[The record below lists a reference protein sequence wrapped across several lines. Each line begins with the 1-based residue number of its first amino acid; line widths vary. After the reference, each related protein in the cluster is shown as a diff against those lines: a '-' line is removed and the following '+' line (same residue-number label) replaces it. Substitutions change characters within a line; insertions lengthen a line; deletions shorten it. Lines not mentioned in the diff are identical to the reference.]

1 MKTFQIKLAEKK
13 TKPPVWK
20 RCIVPGGITF
30 SQLAVILE
38 AIAET
43 EVSEQYEFEF
53 YQAGIQLREWREGE
67 QAVRRYNFDYWCSSD
82 TYIDDLMGREPWFTF
97 RTGKEKE
104 YRVTI
109 EKCVTDEEPYPRI
122 LKQKESPD
130 SGSWMDVE
138 KANQELRGQFQV
150 TYGDPDYRTF
160 GELKQEMKTGSFG
173 LRGAEKP
180 VSRAE
185 RNEKSTETKL
195 REFADLLQKELA
207 DKATKQIID
216 SMYDPDTGTLA
227 EQEKVKEVAVEA
239 ALEMQDEIQEKFR
252 QHLAEN
258 RNTLDRYARNPEMT
272 AILSSW
278 TKEELKN
285 LAEDLELK
293 GYHSLKKDILVGKI
307 KEELLKPSV
316 MERQMMMFSDEEI
329 AAFESVLKTT
339 GYYPVRKDLELL
351 EGFYNLA
358 YVGIYN
364 DNFAAVPD
372 EVKKVYKKVN
382 TPKFRK
388 KRKRAFWMI
397 RCLTMVIF
405 LYVLA
410 PISVIKEMLVKCLGE
425 DISEEEFR
433 EIFAWIP
440 DYQNPCVIRGEW
452 VIYKEVLPQGL
463 YNKIKESQ
471 GDLEYYIPEQEEI
484 LDYTGHGYPSRDTC
498 CRKVKEF
505 LIKRM
510 KIEEE
515 QTENLMQG
523 IYSRIS
529 LGGGPSDVTEIFEEE
544 GIIFPNETTV
554 RDFIALLI
562 ELNNSTRMIQNRGWT
577 PSEMTKK
584 RPVLP
589 EGQKPTIVPMS
600 SLAAEQLKQASNELQ
615 QMGFT
620 VDLDSGADEV
630 ETVFMPDGIAGHT
643 VKGTK
648 KIYPNDQCP
657 CGSGKK
663 YKKCCGKS
671 KKG

>member
-109 EKCVTDEEPYPRI
+109 EKCVTDEKPYPYI

-130 SGSWMDVE
+130 SRTWMDVE

-160 GELKQEMKTGSFG
+160 DELKQEMKTGSFG

-185 RNEKSTETKL
+185 RNEKSSETKL
-195 REFADLLQKELA
+195 REFADLLQK
-207 DKATKQIID
+207 
-216 SMYDPDTGTLA
+216 
-227 EQEKVKEVAVEA
+227 
-239 ALEMQDEIQEKFR
+239 
-252 QHLAEN
+252 HLAEN
-258 RNTLDRYARNPEMT
+258 RNAQERYTRNPEM
-272 AILSSW
+272 AEIMSSW
-278 TKEELKN
+278 TKEELKS

-307 KEELLKPSV
+307 KEELSKPSV
-316 MERQMMMFSDEEI
+316 MERQMLMFSDEEI

-388 KRKRAFWMI
+388 KRKTAFWMI

-425 DISEEEFR
+425 CIGEEEFR
-433 EIFAWIP
+433 EIFTLIP
-440 DYQNPCVIRGEW
+440 DYLNPCVIRGEW

-471 GDLEYYIPEQEEI
+471 EDLEYYIPEQEEI
-484 LDYTGHGYPSRDTC
+484 LDYTEHGYPSRDAC

-505 LIKRM
+505 LGKRM
-510 KIEEE
+510 KIENEFVEE
-515 QTENLMQG
+515 LMCEL
-523 IYSRIS
+523 YSRLS
-529 LGGGPSDVTEIFEEE
+529 LGKMPSDVVEIFEEE
-544 GIIFPNETTV
+544 GIIFPDETTV
-554 RDFIALLI
+554 RDFIILLMD
-562 ELNNSTRMIQNRGWT
+562 LNNNTRMIQNRGWT
-577 PSEMTKK
+577 PNEMIKK
-584 RPVLP
+584 MPVLP
-589 EGQKPTIVPMS
+589 EGKKPTLVPMS
-600 SLAAEQLKQASNELQ
+600 SLAAEQLKHASDELQ
-615 QMGFT
+615 KMGFT

-630 ETVFMPDGIAGHT
+630 KTVFMPDGIEGQV
-643 VKGTK
+643 VKGMK
-648 KIYPNDQCP
+648 KIYPNDPCP

-663 YKKCCGKS
+663 YKKCCGKN

>member
-82 TYIDDLMGREPWFTF
+82 TYVDDLMGQEAWFTF

-195 REFADLLQKELA
+195 REFADLLQK
-207 DKATKQIID
+207 
-216 SMYDPDTGTLA
+216 
-227 EQEKVKEVAVEA
+227 
-239 ALEMQDEIQEKFR
+239 
-252 QHLAEN
+252 HLAEN

-307 KEELLKPSV
+307 KEELSKPSV
-316 MERQMMMFSDEEI
+316 MERQMLMFSDEEI

-388 KRKRAFWMI
+388 KRKTAFWMI

-425 DISEEEFR
+425 CIGEEEFR
-433 EIFAWIP
+433 EIFTLIP
-440 DYQNPCVIRGEW
+440 DYLNPCVIRGEW

-471 GDLEYYIPEQEEI
+471 EDLEYYIPEQEEI
-484 LDYTGHGYPSRDTC
+484 LDYTEHGYPSRDAC

-505 LIKRM
+505 LGKRM

-515 QTENLMQG
+515 QAENLMQG

-529 LGGGPSDVTEIFEEE
+529 LGGGPSDVNEIFEEQ
-544 GIIFPNETTV
+544 GIIFSDETTV

-589 EGQKPTIVPMS
+589 EGKKPTIVPMS

-630 ETVFMPDGIAGHT
+630 ETVFMPDGIEGQV
-643 VKGTK
+643 VKGMK
-648 KIYPNDQCP
+648 KIYPNDPCP

-663 YKKCCGKS
+663 YKKCCGKN

>member
-1 MKTFQIKLAEKK
+1 MKMFQIKVVEKK

-20 RCIVPGGITF
+20 RCFVPAGITF

-82 TYIDDLMGREPWFTF
+82 TYIDDLMEREPWFTF

-195 REFADLLQKELA
+195 REFADLLQKN
-207 DKATKQIID
+207 
-216 SMYDPDTGTLA
+216 
-227 EQEKVKEVAVEA
+227 
-239 ALEMQDEIQEKFR
+239 
-252 QHLAEN
+252 LAEN

-307 KEELLKPSV
+307 KEELSKPSV
-316 MERQMMMFSDEEI
+316 MERQMLMFSDEEI

-388 KRKRAFWMI
+388 KRKTAFWMI

-425 DISEEEFR
+425 CIGEEEFR
-433 EIFAWIP
+433 EIFTLIP
-440 DYQNPCVIRGEW
+440 DYLNPCVIRGEW

-471 GDLEYYIPEQEEI
+471 EDLEYYIPEQEEI
-484 LDYTGHGYPSRDTC
+484 LDYTEHGYPSRDAC

-505 LIKRM
+505 LGKRM
-510 KIEEE
+510 KIENEFVEE
-515 QTENLMQG
+515 LMCEL
-523 IYSRIS
+523 YSRLS
-529 LGGGPSDVTEIFEEE
+529 LGKMPSDVVEIFEEE
-544 GIIFPNETTV
+544 GIIFPDETTV
-554 RDFIALLI
+554 RDFIILLMD
-562 ELNNSTRMIQNRGWT
+562 LNNNTRMIQNRGWT
-577 PSEMTKK
+577 PNEMIKK
-584 RPVLP
+584 MPVLP
-589 EGQKPTIVPMS
+589 EGKKPTIVPMS
-600 SLAAEQLKQASNELQ
+600 SLAAEQLKHASDELQ
-615 QMGFT
+615 KMGFT

-630 ETVFMPDGIAGHT
+630 ETVFMPDGIEGQV
-643 VKGTK
+643 VKGMK
-648 KIYPNDQCP
+648 KIYPNDPCP

-663 YKKCCGKS
+663 YKKCCGKN

>member
-1 MKTFQIKLAEKK
+1 M
-13 TKPPVWK
+13 
-20 RCIVPGGITF
+20 
-30 SQLAVILE
+30 
-38 AIAET
+38 
-43 EVSEQYEFEF
+43 
-53 YQAGIQLREWREGE
+53 
-67 QAVRRYNFDYWCSSD
+67 
-82 TYIDDLMGREPWFTF
+82 
-97 RTGKEKE
+97 
-104 YRVTI
+104 
-109 EKCVTDEEPYPRI
+109 
-122 LKQKESPD
+122 
-130 SGSWMDVE
+130 
-138 KANQELRGQFQV
+138 
-150 TYGDPDYRTF
+150 
-160 GELKQEMKTGSFG
+160 
-173 LRGAEKP
+173 
-180 VSRAE
+180 
-185 RNEKSTETKL
+185 
-195 REFADLLQKELA
+195 
-207 DKATKQIID
+207 
-216 SMYDPDTGTLA
+216 
-227 EQEKVKEVAVEA
+227 
-239 ALEMQDEIQEKFR
+239 
-252 QHLAEN
+252 
-258 RNTLDRYARNPEMT
+258 
-272 AILSSW
+272 SSW
-278 TKEELKN
+278 TKEELKS

-358 YVGIYN
+358 YAGIYN

-372 EVKKVYKKVN
+372 EVKKIYKKVN

-544 GIIFPNETTV
+544 GIIFPDETTV

-577 PSEMTKK
+577 PNEMIKK
-584 RPVLP
+584 MPVLP
-589 EGQKPTIVPMS
+589 EGKKPTLVPMS

-648 KIYPNDQCP
+648 KIYPNDPCP

>member
-1 MKTFQIKLAEKK
+1 MKKYQIKVVEKN
-13 TKPPVWK
+13 TKPPVWR
-20 RCIVPGGITF
+20 RCLVPSGITF

-38 AIAET
+38 IIAET
-43 EVSEQYEFEF
+43 KVSEQYEFEF

-67 QAVRRYNFDYWCSSD
+67 NAVRRYNFDYWCSSD
-82 TYIDDLMGREPWFTF
+82 TYVDDLMGQEAWFTF

-195 REFADLLQKELA
+195 REFADLLQK
-207 DKATKQIID
+207 
-216 SMYDPDTGTLA
+216 
-227 EQEKVKEVAVEA
+227 
-239 ALEMQDEIQEKFR
+239 
-252 QHLAEN
+252 HLAEN

-307 KEELLKPSV
+307 KEELSKPSV
-316 MERQMMMFSDEEI
+316 MERQMLMFSDEEI

-388 KRKRAFWMI
+388 KRKTAFWMI

-425 DISEEEFR
+425 CIGEEEFR
-433 EIFAWIP
+433 EIFTLIP
-440 DYQNPCVIRGEW
+440 DYLNPCVIRGEW

-471 GDLEYYIPEQEEI
+471 EDLEYYIPEQEEI
-484 LDYTGHGYPSRDTC
+484 LDYTEHGYPSRDAC

-505 LIKRM
+505 LGKRM
-510 KIEEE
+510 KIENEFVEE
-515 QTENLMQG
+515 LMCEL
-523 IYSRIS
+523 YSRLS
-529 LGGGPSDVTEIFEEE
+529 LGKMPSDVVEIFEEE
-544 GIIFPNETTV
+544 GIIFPDETTV
-554 RDFIALLI
+554 RDFIILLMD
-562 ELNNSTRMIQNRGWT
+562 LNNNTRMIQNRGWT
-577 PSEMTKK
+577 PNEMIKK
-584 RPVLP
+584 MPVLP
-589 EGQKPTIVPMS
+589 EGKKPTIVPMS
-600 SLAAEQLKQASNELQ
+600 SLAAEQLKHASDELQ
-615 QMGFT
+615 KMGFT

-630 ETVFMPDGIAGHT
+630 ETVFMPDGIEGQV
-643 VKGTK
+643 VKGMK
-648 KIYPNDQCP
+648 KIYPNDPCP

-663 YKKCCGKS
+663 YKKCCGKN

>member
-109 EKCVTDEEPYPRI
+109 EKCVTDEKPYPYI

-130 SGSWMDVE
+130 SRTWMDVE

-160 GELKQEMKTGSFG
+160 DELKQEMKTGSFG

-185 RNEKSTETKL
+185 RNEKSSETKL
-195 REFADLLQKELA
+195 REFADLLQK
-207 DKATKQIID
+207 
-216 SMYDPDTGTLA
+216 
-227 EQEKVKEVAVEA
+227 
-239 ALEMQDEIQEKFR
+239 
-252 QHLAEN
+252 HLAEN
-258 RNTLDRYARNPEMT
+258 RNAQERYTRNPEM
-272 AILSSW
+272 AEIMSSW
-278 TKEELKN
+278 TKEELKS

-293 GYHSLKKDILVGKI
+293 GYHSLKKDILAGKI

-515 QTENLMQG
+515 QTENLMQV

-648 KIYPNDQCP
+648 KIYPNDPCP

>member
-109 EKCVTDEEPYPRI
+109 EKCVTDEKPYPYI

-130 SGSWMDVE
+130 SRTWMDVE

-160 GELKQEMKTGSFG
+160 DELKQEMKTGSFG

-185 RNEKSTETKL
+185 RNEKSSETKL
-195 REFADLLQKELA
+195 REFADLLQK
-207 DKATKQIID
+207 
-216 SMYDPDTGTLA
+216 
-227 EQEKVKEVAVEA
+227 
-239 ALEMQDEIQEKFR
+239 
-252 QHLAEN
+252 HLAEN
-258 RNTLDRYARNPEMT
+258 RNAQERYTRNPEM
-272 AILSSW
+272 AEIMSSW
-278 TKEELKN
+278 TKEELKS

-452 VIYKEVLPQGL
+452 IIYKEVLPQGF

-648 KIYPNDQCP
+648 KIYPNDPCP

>member
-109 EKCVTDEEPYPRI
+109 EKCVTDEKPYPYI

-130 SGSWMDVE
+130 SRTWMDVE

-160 GELKQEMKTGSFG
+160 DELKQEMKTGSFG

-185 RNEKSTETKL
+185 RNEKSSETKL
-195 REFADLLQKELA
+195 REFADLLQK
-207 DKATKQIID
+207 
-216 SMYDPDTGTLA
+216 
-227 EQEKVKEVAVEA
+227 
-239 ALEMQDEIQEKFR
+239 
-252 QHLAEN
+252 HLAEN
-258 RNTLDRYARNPEMT
+258 RNAQERYTRNPEM
-272 AILSSW
+272 AEIMSSW
-278 TKEELKN
+278 TKEELKS

-523 IYSRIS
+523 IYSKIS

-544 GIIFPNETTV
+544 GIIFPDETTV

-648 KIYPNDQCP
+648 KIYPNDPCP

>member
-109 EKCVTDEEPYPRI
+109 EKCVTDEKPYPYI

-130 SGSWMDVE
+130 SRTWMDVE

-160 GELKQEMKTGSFG
+160 DELKQEMKTGSFG

-180 VSRAE
+180 VSRTE
-185 RNEKSTETKL
+185 RNEKSSETKL
-195 REFADLLQKELA
+195 REFADLLQK
-207 DKATKQIID
+207 
-216 SMYDPDTGTLA
+216 
-227 EQEKVKEVAVEA
+227 
-239 ALEMQDEIQEKFR
+239 
-252 QHLAEN
+252 HLAEN
-258 RNTLDRYARNPEMT
+258 RNAQERYTRNPEM
-272 AILSSW
+272 AEIMSSW
-278 TKEELKN
+278 TKAELKN

-648 KIYPNDQCP
+648 KIYPNDPCP

>member
-109 EKCVTDEEPYPRI
+109 EKCVTDEKPYPYI

-130 SGSWMDVE
+130 SRTWMDVE

-160 GELKQEMKTGSFG
+160 DELKQEMKTGSFG

-180 VSRAE
+180 VSRTE
-185 RNEKSTETKL
+185 RNEKSSETKL
-195 REFADLLQKELA
+195 REFADLLQK
-207 DKATKQIID
+207 
-216 SMYDPDTGTLA
+216 
-227 EQEKVKEVAVEA
+227 
-239 ALEMQDEIQEKFR
+239 
-252 QHLAEN
+252 HLAEN
-258 RNTLDRYARNPEMT
+258 RNAQERYTRNPEM
-272 AILSSW
+272 AEIMSSW
-278 TKEELKN
+278 TKEELKS

-648 KIYPNDQCP
+648 KIYPNDPCP

>member
-67 QAVRRYNFDYWCSSD
+67 NAVRRYNFDYWCSSD
-82 TYIDDLMGREPWFTF
+82 TYVDDLMGQEAWFTF

-195 REFADLLQKELA
+195 REFADLLQK
-207 DKATKQIID
+207 
-216 SMYDPDTGTLA
+216 
-227 EQEKVKEVAVEA
+227 
-239 ALEMQDEIQEKFR
+239 
-252 QHLAEN
+252 HLAEN
-258 RNTLDRYARNPEMT
+258 RNAQERYTRNPEM
-272 AILSSW
+272 AEIMSSW
-278 TKEELKN
+278 TKEELKS

-388 KRKRAFWMI
+388 KRKTAFWMI

-425 DISEEEFR
+425 CIGEEEFR
-433 EIFAWIP
+433 EIFTLIP
-440 DYQNPCVIRGEW
+440 DYLNPCVIRGEW

-471 GDLEYYIPEQEEI
+471 EDLEYYIPEQEEI
-484 LDYTGHGYPSRDTC
+484 LDYTEHGYPSRDAC

-505 LIKRM
+505 LGKRM
-510 KIEEE
+510 KIENEFVEE
-515 QTENLMQG
+515 LMCEL
-523 IYSRIS
+523 YSRLS
-529 LGGGPSDVTEIFEEE
+529 LGKMPSDVVEIFEEE
-544 GIIFPNETTV
+544 GIIFPDETTV
-554 RDFIALLI
+554 RDFIILLMD
-562 ELNNSTRMIQNRGWT
+562 LNNNTRMIQNRGWT
-577 PSEMTKK
+577 PNEMIKK
-584 RPVLP
+584 MPVLP
-589 EGQKPTIVPMS
+589 EGKKPTLVPMS
-600 SLAAEQLKQASNELQ
+600 SLAAEQLKHASDELQ
-615 QMGFT
+615 KMGFT

-630 ETVFMPDGIAGHT
+630 KTVFMPDGIEGQV
-643 VKGTK
+643 VKGMK
-648 KIYPNDQCP
+648 KIYPNDPCP

-663 YKKCCGKS
+663 YKKCCGKN

>member
-109 EKCVTDEEPYPRI
+109 EKCLTDEKPYPYI

-130 SGSWMDVE
+130 SRTWMDVE

-160 GELKQEMKTGSFG
+160 DELKQEMKTGSFG

-185 RNEKSTETKL
+185 RNEKSSETKL
-195 REFADLLQKELA
+195 REFADLLQK
-207 DKATKQIID
+207 
-216 SMYDPDTGTLA
+216 
-227 EQEKVKEVAVEA
+227 
-239 ALEMQDEIQEKFR
+239 
-252 QHLAEN
+252 HLAEN
-258 RNTLDRYARNPEMT
+258 RNAQERYTRNPEM
-272 AILSSW
+272 AEIMSSW
-278 TKEELKN
+278 TKEELKS

-648 KIYPNDQCP
+648 KIYPNDPCP

>member
-109 EKCVTDEEPYPRI
+109 EKCVTDEKPYPYI

-130 SGSWMDVE
+130 SRTWMDVE

-160 GELKQEMKTGSFG
+160 DELKQEMKTGSFG

-185 RNEKSTETKL
+185 RNEKSSETKL
-195 REFADLLQKELA
+195 REFADLLQK
-207 DKATKQIID
+207 
-216 SMYDPDTGTLA
+216 
-227 EQEKVKEVAVEA
+227 
-239 ALEMQDEIQEKFR
+239 
-252 QHLAEN
+252 HLAEN
-258 RNTLDRYARNPEMT
+258 RNAQERYTRNPEM
-272 AILSSW
+272 AEIMSSW
-278 TKEELKN
+278 TKEELKS

-372 EVKKVYKKVN
+372 EVKKIYKKVN

-484 LDYTGHGYPSRDTC
+484 LDYTGHGYPSRDIC

-620 VDLDSGADEV
+620 VDLDSRADEV

-648 KIYPNDQCP
+648 KIYPNDPCP

>member
-195 REFADLLQKELA
+195 REFADLLQK
-207 DKATKQIID
+207 
-216 SMYDPDTGTLA
+216 
-227 EQEKVKEVAVEA
+227 
-239 ALEMQDEIQEKFR
+239 
-252 QHLAEN
+252 HLAEN

>member
-1 MKTFQIKLAEKK
+1 
-13 TKPPVWK
+13 
-20 RCIVPGGITF
+20 
-30 SQLAVILE
+30 
-38 AIAET
+38 
-43 EVSEQYEFEF
+43 
-53 YQAGIQLREWREGE
+53 
-67 QAVRRYNFDYWCSSD
+67 
-82 TYIDDLMGREPWFTF
+82 
-97 RTGKEKE
+97 
-104 YRVTI
+104 
-109 EKCVTDEEPYPRI
+109 
-122 LKQKESPD
+122 
-130 SGSWMDVE
+130 MDVE

-195 REFADLLQKELA
+195 REFADLLQK
-207 DKATKQIID
+207 
-216 SMYDPDTGTLA
+216 
-227 EQEKVKEVAVEA
+227 
-239 ALEMQDEIQEKFR
+239 
-252 QHLAEN
+252 HLAEN

-307 KEELLKPSV
+307 KEELSKPSV
-316 MERQMMMFSDEEI
+316 MERQMLMFSDEEI

-388 KRKRAFWMI
+388 KRKTAFWMI

-425 DISEEEFR
+425 CIGEEEFR
-433 EIFAWIP
+433 EIFTLIP
-440 DYQNPCVIRGEW
+440 DYLNPCVIRGEW

-471 GDLEYYIPEQEEI
+471 EDLEYYIPEQEEI
-484 LDYTGHGYPSRDTC
+484 LDYTEHGYPSRDAC

-505 LIKRM
+505 LGKRM
-510 KIEEE
+510 KIENEFVEE
-515 QTENLMQG
+515 LMCEL
-523 IYSRIS
+523 YSRLS
-529 LGGGPSDVTEIFEEE
+529 LGKMPSDVVEIFEEE
-544 GIIFPNETTV
+544 GIIFPDETTV
-554 RDFIALLI
+554 RDFIILLMD
-562 ELNNSTRMIQNRGWT
+562 LNNNTRMIQNRGWT
-577 PSEMTKK
+577 PNEMIKK
-584 RPVLP
+584 MPVLP
-589 EGQKPTIVPMS
+589 EGKKPTLVPMS
-600 SLAAEQLKQASNELQ
+600 SLAAEQLKHASDELQ
-615 QMGFT
+615 KMGFT

-630 ETVFMPDGIAGHT
+630 KTVFMPDGIEGQV
-643 VKGTK
+643 VKGMK
-648 KIYPNDQCP
+648 KIYPNDPCP

-663 YKKCCGKS
+663 YKKCCGKN

>member
-1 MKTFQIKLAEKK
+1 MKKYQIKVVEKN
-13 TKPPVWK
+13 TKPPVWR
-20 RCIVPGGITF
+20 RCLVPSGITF

-38 AIAET
+38 IIAET
-43 EVSEQYEFEF
+43 KVSEQYEFEF

-67 QAVRRYNFDYWCSSD
+67 NAVRRYNFDYWCSSD
-82 TYIDDLMGREPWFTF
+82 TYVDDLMGQEAWFTF

-160 GELKQEMKTGSFG
+160 DELKQEMKTGSFG

-180 VSRAE
+180 VSRTE
-185 RNEKSTETKL
+185 RNEKSSETKL
-195 REFADLLQKELA
+195 REFADLLQK
-207 DKATKQIID
+207 
-216 SMYDPDTGTLA
+216 
-227 EQEKVKEVAVEA
+227 
-239 ALEMQDEIQEKFR
+239 
-252 QHLAEN
+252 HLAEN
-258 RNTLDRYARNPEMT
+258 RNAQERYTRNPEM
-272 AILSSW
+272 AEIMSSW
-278 TKEELKN
+278 TKAELKN

-293 GYHSLKKDILVGKI
+293 GYHSLKKDILVCKI

-316 MERQMMMFSDEEI
+316 MERQMLMFSDEEI

-372 EVKKVYKKVN
+372 EVKKIYKKVN

-388 KRKRAFWMI
+388 KRKTAFWMI

-425 DISEEEFR
+425 CIGEEEFR
-433 EIFAWIP
+433 EIFTLIP
-440 DYQNPCVIRGEW
+440 DYLNPCVIRGEW

-544 GIIFPNETTV
+544 GIIFPDETTV

-643 VKGTK
+643 VKGIK
-648 KIYPNDQCP
+648 KIYPNDPCP

-663 YKKCCGKS
+663 YKKCCGKN

>member
-82 TYIDDLMGREPWFTF
+82 TYVDDLMGQEAWFTF

-195 REFADLLQKELA
+195 REFADLLQK
-207 DKATKQIID
+207 
-216 SMYDPDTGTLA
+216 
-227 EQEKVKEVAVEA
+227 
-239 ALEMQDEIQEKFR
+239 
-252 QHLAEN
+252 HLAEN

-293 GYHSLKKDILVGKI
+293 GYHSLKKDILVCKI

-316 MERQMMMFSDEEI
+316 MERQMLMFSDEEI

-388 KRKRAFWMI
+388 KRKTAFWMI

-425 DISEEEFR
+425 CIGEEEFR
-433 EIFAWIP
+433 EIFTLIP
-440 DYQNPCVIRGEW
+440 DYLNPCVIRGEW

-471 GDLEYYIPEQEEI
+471 EDLEYYIPEQEEI
-484 LDYTGHGYPSRDTC
+484 LDYTEHGYPSRDAC

-505 LIKRM
+505 LGKRM
-510 KIEEE
+510 KIENEFVEE
-515 QTENLMQG
+515 LMCEL
-523 IYSRIS
+523 YSRLS
-529 LGGGPSDVTEIFEEE
+529 LGKMPSDVVEIFEEE
-544 GIIFPNETTV
+544 GIIFPDETTV
-554 RDFIALLI
+554 RDFIILLMD
-562 ELNNSTRMIQNRGWT
+562 LNNNTRMIQNRGWT
-577 PSEMTKK
+577 PNEMIKK
-584 RPVLP
+584 MPVLP
-589 EGQKPTIVPMS
+589 EEKKPTLVPMS
-600 SLAAEQLKQASNELQ
+600 SLAAEQLKHASDELQ
-615 QMGFT
+615 KMGFT

-630 ETVFMPDGIAGHT
+630 ETVFMPDGIEGQV
-643 VKGTK
+643 VKGMK
-648 KIYPNDQCP
+648 KIYPNDPCP

-663 YKKCCGKS
+663 YKKCCGKN

>member
-109 EKCVTDEEPYPRI
+109 EKCVTDEKPYPYI

-130 SGSWMDVE
+130 SRTWMDVE

-160 GELKQEMKTGSFG
+160 DELKQEMKTGSFG

-185 RNEKSTETKL
+185 RNEKSSETKL
-195 REFADLLQKELA
+195 REFADLLQK
-207 DKATKQIID
+207 
-216 SMYDPDTGTLA
+216 
-227 EQEKVKEVAVEA
+227 
-239 ALEMQDEIQEKFR
+239 
-252 QHLAEN
+252 HLAEN
-258 RNTLDRYARNPEMT
+258 RNAQERYTRNPEM
-272 AILSSW
+272 AEIMSSW
-278 TKEELKN
+278 TKEELKS

-544 GIIFPNETTV
+544 GIIFPDETTV

-648 KIYPNDQCP
+648 KIYPNDPCP

>member
-13 TKPPVWK
+13 TKPPVLK

-82 TYIDDLMGREPWFTF
+82 TYVDDLMGQEAWFTF

-195 REFADLLQKELA
+195 REFADLLQK
-207 DKATKQIID
+207 
-216 SMYDPDTGTLA
+216 
-227 EQEKVKEVAVEA
+227 
-239 ALEMQDEIQEKFR
+239 
-252 QHLAEN
+252 HLAEN

-293 GYHSLKKDILVGKI
+293 GYHSLKKDILVCKI

-316 MERQMMMFSDEEI
+316 MERQMLMFSDEEI

-372 EVKKVYKKVN
+372 EVKKIYKKVN

-388 KRKRAFWMI
+388 KRKTAFWMI

-425 DISEEEFR
+425 CIGEEEFR
-433 EIFAWIP
+433 EIFTLIP
-440 DYQNPCVIRGEW
+440 DYLNPCVIRGEW

-523 IYSRIS
+523 IYSKIS

-544 GIIFPNETTV
+544 GIIFPDETTV

-648 KIYPNDQCP
+648 KIYPNDPCP

>member
-109 EKCVTDEEPYPRI
+109 EKCVTDEKPYPYI

-130 SGSWMDVE
+130 SRTWMDVE

-160 GELKQEMKTGSFG
+160 DELKQEMKTGSFG

-185 RNEKSTETKL
+185 RNEKSSETKL
-195 REFADLLQKELA
+195 REFADLLQK
-207 DKATKQIID
+207 
-216 SMYDPDTGTLA
+216 
-227 EQEKVKEVAVEA
+227 
-239 ALEMQDEIQEKFR
+239 
-252 QHLAEN
+252 HLAEN
-258 RNTLDRYARNPEMT
+258 RNAQERYTRNPEM
-272 AILSSW
+272 AEIMSSW
-278 TKEELKN
+278 TKEELKS

-372 EVKKVYKKVN
+372 EVKKIYKKVN

-452 VIYKEVLPQGL
+452 IIYKEVLPQGF

-648 KIYPNDQCP
+648 KIYPNDPCP

>member
-109 EKCVTDEEPYPRI
+109 EKCVTDEKPYPYI

-130 SGSWMDVE
+130 SRTWMDVE

-160 GELKQEMKTGSFG
+160 DELKQEMKTGSFG

-180 VSRAE
+180 VSRTE
-185 RNEKSTETKL
+185 RNEKSSETKL
-195 REFADLLQKELA
+195 REFADLLQK
-207 DKATKQIID
+207 
-216 SMYDPDTGTLA
+216 
-227 EQEKVKEVAVEA
+227 
-239 ALEMQDEIQEKFR
+239 
-252 QHLAEN
+252 HLAEN
-258 RNTLDRYARNPEMT
+258 RNAQERYTRNPEM
-272 AILSSW
+272 AEIMSSW
-278 TKEELKN
+278 TKEELKS

-372 EVKKVYKKVN
+372 EVKKIYKKVN

-523 IYSRIS
+523 IYSKIS

-544 GIIFPNETTV
+544 GIIFPDETTV

-648 KIYPNDQCP
+648 KIYPNDPCP

>member
-109 EKCVTDEEPYPRI
+109 EKCVTDEKPYPYI

-130 SGSWMDVE
+130 SRTWMDVE

-160 GELKQEMKTGSFG
+160 DELKQEMKTGSFG

-185 RNEKSTETKL
+185 RNEKSSETKL
-195 REFADLLQKELA
+195 REFADLLQK
-207 DKATKQIID
+207 
-216 SMYDPDTGTLA
+216 
-227 EQEKVKEVAVEA
+227 
-239 ALEMQDEIQEKFR
+239 
-252 QHLAEN
+252 HLAEN
-258 RNTLDRYARNPEMT
+258 RNAQERYTRNPEM
-272 AILSSW
+272 AEIMSSW
-278 TKEELKN
+278 TKEELKS

-452 VIYKEVLPQGL
+452 IIYKDVLPQGF

-648 KIYPNDQCP
+648 KIYPNDPCP

>member
-1 MKTFQIKLAEKK
+1 MKKYQIKVVEKN
-13 TKPPVWK
+13 TKPPVWR
-20 RCIVPGGITF
+20 RCLVPSGITF

-38 AIAET
+38 IIAET
-43 EVSEQYEFEF
+43 KVSEQYEFEF

-67 QAVRRYNFDYWCSSD
+67 NAVRRYNFDYWCSSD
-82 TYIDDLMGREPWFTF
+82 TYVDDLMGQEAWFTF

-195 REFADLLQKELA
+195 REFADLLQK
-207 DKATKQIID
+207 
-216 SMYDPDTGTLA
+216 
-227 EQEKVKEVAVEA
+227 
-239 ALEMQDEIQEKFR
+239 
-252 QHLAEN
+252 HLAEN
-258 RNTLDRYARNPEMT
+258 RNAQERYTRNPEM
-272 AILSSW
+272 AEIMSSW
-278 TKEELKN
+278 TKEELKS

-388 KRKRAFWMI
+388 KRKTAFWMI

-425 DISEEEFR
+425 CIGEEEFR
-433 EIFAWIP
+433 EIFTLIP
-440 DYQNPCVIRGEW
+440 DYLNPCVIRGEW

-471 GDLEYYIPEQEEI
+471 EDLEYYIPEQEEI
-484 LDYTGHGYPSRDTC
+484 LDYTEHGYPSRDAC

-505 LIKRM
+505 LGKRM
-510 KIEEE
+510 KIENEFVEE
-515 QTENLMQG
+515 LMCEL
-523 IYSRIS
+523 YSRLS
-529 LGGGPSDVTEIFEEE
+529 LGKMPSDVVEIFEEE
-544 GIIFPNETTV
+544 GIIFPDETTV
-554 RDFIALLI
+554 RDFIILLMD
-562 ELNNSTRMIQNRGWT
+562 LNNNTRMIQNRGWT
-577 PSEMTKK
+577 PNEMIKK
-584 RPVLP
+584 MPVLP
-589 EGQKPTIVPMS
+589 EGKKPTLVPMS
-600 SLAAEQLKQASNELQ
+600 SLAAEQLKHASDELQ
-615 QMGFT
+615 KMGFT

-630 ETVFMPDGIAGHT
+630 KTVFMPDGIEGQV
-643 VKGTK
+643 VKGMK
-648 KIYPNDQCP
+648 KIYPNDPCP

-663 YKKCCGKS
+663 YKKCCGKN

>member
-67 QAVRRYNFDYWCSSD
+67 QAVRRYNFDYWCSPD

-109 EKCVTDEEPYPRI
+109 EKCVTDEKPYPYI

-130 SGSWMDVE
+130 SRTWMDVE

-160 GELKQEMKTGSFG
+160 DELKQEMKTGSFG

-180 VSRAE
+180 VSRTE
-185 RNEKSTETKL
+185 RNEKSSETKL
-195 REFADLLQKELA
+195 REFADLLQK
-207 DKATKQIID
+207 
-216 SMYDPDTGTLA
+216 
-227 EQEKVKEVAVEA
+227 
-239 ALEMQDEIQEKFR
+239 
-252 QHLAEN
+252 HLAEN
-258 RNTLDRYARNPEMT
+258 RNAQERYTRNPEM
-272 AILSSW
+272 AEIMSSW
-278 TKEELKN
+278 TKEELKS

-584 RPVLP
+584 RPVLT
-589 EGQKPTIVPMS
+589 EGQKTTIVPMS
-600 SLAAEQLKQASNELQ
+600 SLAAEQLKQA
-615 QMGFT
+615 
-620 VDLDSGADEV
+620 
-630 ETVFMPDGIAGHT
+630 
-643 VKGTK
+643 
-648 KIYPNDQCP
+648 
-657 CGSGKK
+657 
-663 YKKCCGKS
+663 
-671 KKG
+671 

>member
-1 MKTFQIKLAEKK
+1 MKKYQIKVVEKN
-13 TKPPVWK
+13 TKPPVWR
-20 RCIVPGGITF
+20 RCLVPSGITF

-38 AIAET
+38 IIAET
-43 EVSEQYEFEF
+43 KVSEQYEFEF

-67 QAVRRYNFDYWCSSD
+67 NAVRRYNFDYWCSSD
-82 TYIDDLMGREPWFTF
+82 TYVDDLMGQEAWFTF

-195 REFADLLQKELA
+195 REFADLLQK
-207 DKATKQIID
+207 
-216 SMYDPDTGTLA
+216 
-227 EQEKVKEVAVEA
+227 
-239 ALEMQDEIQEKFR
+239 
-252 QHLAEN
+252 HLAEN

-307 KEELLKPSV
+307 KEELSKPSV
-316 MERQMMMFSDEEI
+316 MERQMQMFSDEEI

-388 KRKRAFWMI
+388 KRKTAFWMI

-425 DISEEEFR
+425 CIGEEEFR
-433 EIFAWIP
+433 EIFTLIP
-440 DYQNPCVIRGEW
+440 DYLNPCVIRGEW

-471 GDLEYYIPEQEEI
+471 EDLEYYIPEQEEI
-484 LDYTGHGYPSRDTC
+484 LDYTEHGYPSRDAC

-505 LIKRM
+505 LGKRM
-510 KIEEE
+510 KIENEFVEE
-515 QTENLMQG
+515 LMCEL
-523 IYSRIS
+523 YSRLS
-529 LGGGPSDVTEIFEEE
+529 LGKMPSDVVEIFEEE
-544 GIIFPNETTV
+544 GIIFPDETTV
-554 RDFIALLI
+554 RDFIILLMD
-562 ELNNSTRMIQNRGWT
+562 LNNNTRMIQNRGWT
-577 PSEMTKK
+577 PNEMIKK
-584 RPVLP
+584 MPVLP
-589 EGQKPTIVPMS
+589 EGKKPTIVPMS

-630 ETVFMPDGIAGHT
+630 ETVFMPDGIEGQV
-643 VKGTK
+643 VKGMK
-648 KIYPNDQCP
+648 KIYPNDPCP

-663 YKKCCGKS
+663 YKKCCGKN
-671 KKG
+671 KKGQNH

>member
-13 TKPPVWK
+13 TKPPVLK

-82 TYIDDLMGREPWFTF
+82 TYVDDLMGQEAWFTF

-185 RNEKSTETKL
+185 RNEKSSETKL
-195 REFADLLQKELA
+195 REFADLLQK
-207 DKATKQIID
+207 
-216 SMYDPDTGTLA
+216 
-227 EQEKVKEVAVEA
+227 
-239 ALEMQDEIQEKFR
+239 
-252 QHLAEN
+252 HLAEN
-258 RNTLDRYARNPEMT
+258 RNAQERYTRNPEM
-272 AILSSW
+272 AEIMSSW
-278 TKEELKN
+278 TKEELKS

-293 GYHSLKKDILVGKI
+293 GYHSLKKDILVCKI

-316 MERQMMMFSDEEI
+316 MERQMLMFSDEEI

-372 EVKKVYKKVN
+372 EVKKIYKKVN

-425 DISEEEFR
+425 CIGEEEFR
-433 EIFAWIP
+433 EIFTLIP
-440 DYQNPCVIRGEW
+440 DYLNPCVIRGEW

-523 IYSRIS
+523 IYSKIS

-544 GIIFPNETTV
+544 GIIFPDETTV

-648 KIYPNDQCP
+648 KIYPNDPCP

>member
-1 MKTFQIKLAEKK
+1 MKKYQIKVVEKN
-13 TKPPVWK
+13 TKPPVWR
-20 RCIVPGGITF
+20 RCLVPSGITF

-38 AIAET
+38 IIAET
-43 EVSEQYEFEF
+43 KVSEQYEFEF

-67 QAVRRYNFDYWCSSD
+67 NAVRRYNFDYWCSSD
-82 TYIDDLMGREPWFTF
+82 TYVDDLMGQEAWFTF

-195 REFADLLQKELA
+195 REFADLLQK
-207 DKATKQIID
+207 
-216 SMYDPDTGTLA
+216 
-227 EQEKVKEVAVEA
+227 
-239 ALEMQDEIQEKFR
+239 
-252 QHLAEN
+252 HLAEN
-258 RNTLDRYARNPEMT
+258 RNAQERYTRNPEM
-272 AILSSW
+272 AEIMSSW
-278 TKEELKN
+278 TKEELKS

-388 KRKRAFWMI
+388 KRKTAFWMI

-425 DISEEEFR
+425 CIGEEEFR
-433 EIFAWIP
+433 EIFTLIP
-440 DYQNPCVIRGEW
+440 DYLNPCVIRGEW

-471 GDLEYYIPEQEEI
+471 EDLEYYIPEQEEI

-544 GIIFPNETTV
+544 GIIFPDETTV

-620 VDLDSGADEV
+620 ADLDSGADEV

-648 KIYPNDQCP
+648 KIYPNDPCP

-663 YKKCCGKS
+663 YKKCCGKN

>member
-1 MKTFQIKLAEKK
+1 MKKYQIKVVEKN
-13 TKPPVWK
+13 TKPPVWR
-20 RCIVPGGITF
+20 RCLVPSGITF

-38 AIAET
+38 IIAET
-43 EVSEQYEFEF
+43 KVSEQYEFEF

-67 QAVRRYNFDYWCSSD
+67 NAVRRYNFDYWCSSD
-82 TYIDDLMGREPWFTF
+82 TYVDDLMGQEAWFTF

-195 REFADLLQKELA
+195 REFADLLQK
-207 DKATKQIID
+207 
-216 SMYDPDTGTLA
+216 
-227 EQEKVKEVAVEA
+227 
-239 ALEMQDEIQEKFR
+239 
-252 QHLAEN
+252 HLAEN

-272 AILSSW
+272 AIMSSW
-278 TKEELKN
+278 TKEELKS

-648 KIYPNDQCP
+648 KIYPNDPCP

>member
-109 EKCVTDEEPYPRI
+109 EKCVTDEKPYPYI

-130 SGSWMDVE
+130 SRTWMDVE

-160 GELKQEMKTGSFG
+160 DELKQEMKTGSFG

-185 RNEKSTETKL
+185 RNEKSSETKL
-195 REFADLLQKELA
+195 REFADLLQK
-207 DKATKQIID
+207 
-216 SMYDPDTGTLA
+216 
-227 EQEKVKEVAVEA
+227 
-239 ALEMQDEIQEKFR
+239 
-252 QHLAEN
+252 HLAEN
-258 RNTLDRYARNPEMT
+258 RNAQERYTRNPEM
-272 AILSSW
+272 AEIMSSW
-278 TKEELKN
+278 TKEELKS

-372 EVKKVYKKVN
+372 EVKKIYKKVN

-648 KIYPNDQCP
+648 KIYPNDPCP

>member
-1 MKTFQIKLAEKK
+1 MKKYQIKVVEKN
-13 TKPPVWK
+13 TKPPVWR
-20 RCIVPGGITF
+20 RCLVPSGITF

-38 AIAET
+38 IIAET
-43 EVSEQYEFEF
+43 KVSEQYEFEF

-67 QAVRRYNFDYWCSSD
+67 NAVRRYNFDYWCSSD
-82 TYIDDLMGREPWFTF
+82 TYVDDLMGQEAWFTF

-195 REFADLLQKELA
+195 REFADLLQK
-207 DKATKQIID
+207 
-216 SMYDPDTGTLA
+216 
-227 EQEKVKEVAVEA
+227 
-239 ALEMQDEIQEKFR
+239 
-252 QHLAEN
+252 HLAEN
-258 RNTLDRYARNPEMT
+258 RNAQERYTRNPEM
-272 AILSSW
+272 AEIMSSW
-278 TKEELKN
+278 TKEELKS

-358 YVGIYN
+358 YAGIYN

-372 EVKKVYKKVN
+372 EVKKIYKKVN

-484 LDYTGHGYPSRDTC
+484 LDYKGHGYPSRDTC

-523 IYSRIS
+523 IYSKIS

-544 GIIFPNETTV
+544 GIIFPDETTV

-648 KIYPNDQCP
+648 KIYPNDPCP

>member
-109 EKCVTDEEPYPRI
+109 EKCVTDEKPYPYI

-130 SGSWMDVE
+130 SRTWMDVE

-160 GELKQEMKTGSFG
+160 DELKQEMKTGSFG

-195 REFADLLQKELA
+195 REFADLLQK
-207 DKATKQIID
+207 
-216 SMYDPDTGTLA
+216 
-227 EQEKVKEVAVEA
+227 
-239 ALEMQDEIQEKFR
+239 
-252 QHLAEN
+252 HLAEN

-307 KEELLKPSV
+307 KEELSKPSV
-316 MERQMMMFSDEEI
+316 MERQMLMFSDEEI

-388 KRKRAFWMI
+388 KRKTAFWMI

-425 DISEEEFR
+425 CIGEEEFR
-433 EIFAWIP
+433 EIFTLIP
-440 DYQNPCVIRGEW
+440 DYLNPCVIRGEW

-471 GDLEYYIPEQEEI
+471 EDLEYYIPEQEEI
-484 LDYTGHGYPSRDTC
+484 LDYTEHGYPSRDAC

-505 LIKRM
+505 LGKRM
-510 KIEEE
+510 KIENEFVEE
-515 QTENLMQG
+515 LMCEL
-523 IYSRIS
+523 YSRLS
-529 LGGGPSDVTEIFEEE
+529 LGKMPSDVVEIFEEE
-544 GIIFPNETTV
+544 GIIFPDETTV

-648 KIYPNDQCP
+648 KIYPNDPCP

>member
-109 EKCVTDEEPYPRI
+109 EKCVTDEKPYPYI

-130 SGSWMDVE
+130 SRTWMDVE

-195 REFADLLQKELA
+195 REFADLLQK
-207 DKATKQIID
+207 
-216 SMYDPDTGTLA
+216 
-227 EQEKVKEVAVEA
+227 
-239 ALEMQDEIQEKFR
+239 
-252 QHLAEN
+252 HLAEN
-258 RNTLDRYARNPEMT
+258 RNTLDRYARNPKMT

-307 KEELLKPSV
+307 KEELSKPSV
-316 MERQMMMFSDEEI
+316 MERQMLMFSDEEI

-388 KRKRAFWMI
+388 KRKTAFWMI

-425 DISEEEFR
+425 CIGEEEFR
-433 EIFAWIP
+433 EIFTLIP
-440 DYQNPCVIRGEW
+440 DYLNPCVIRGEW

-471 GDLEYYIPEQEEI
+471 EDLEYYIPEQEEI
-484 LDYTGHGYPSRDTC
+484 LDYTEHGYPSRDAC

-505 LIKRM
+505 LGKRM
-510 KIEEE
+510 KIENEFVEE
-515 QTENLMQG
+515 LMCEL
-523 IYSRIS
+523 YSRLS
-529 LGGGPSDVTEIFEEE
+529 LGKMPSDVVEIFEEE
-544 GIIFPNETTV
+544 GIIFPDETTV
-554 RDFIALLI
+554 RDFIILLMD
-562 ELNNSTRMIQNRGWT
+562 LNNNTRMIQNRGWT
-577 PSEMTKK
+577 PNEMIKK
-584 RPVLP
+584 MPVLP
-589 EGQKPTIVPMS
+589 EGKKPTLVPMS
-600 SLAAEQLKQASNELQ
+600 SLAAEQLKHASDELQ
-615 QMGFT
+615 KMGFT

-630 ETVFMPDGIAGHT
+630 KTVFMPDGIEGQV
-643 VKGTK
+643 VKGMK
-648 KIYPNDQCP
+648 KIYPNDPCP

-663 YKKCCGKS
+663 YKKCCGKN

>member
-109 EKCVTDEEPYPRI
+109 EKCVTDEKPYPYI

-130 SGSWMDVE
+130 SRTWMDVE

-160 GELKQEMKTGSFG
+160 DELKQEMKTGSFG

-185 RNEKSTETKL
+185 RNEKSSETKL
-195 REFADLLQKELA
+195 REFADLLQK
-207 DKATKQIID
+207 
-216 SMYDPDTGTLA
+216 
-227 EQEKVKEVAVEA
+227 
-239 ALEMQDEIQEKFR
+239 
-252 QHLAEN
+252 HLAEN
-258 RNTLDRYARNPEMT
+258 RNAQERYSRNPEM
-272 AILSSW
+272 AEIMSSW
-278 TKEELKN
+278 TKEELKS

-648 KIYPNDQCP
+648 KIYPNDPCP

>member
-109 EKCVTDEEPYPRI
+109 EKCLTDEKPYPYI

-130 SGSWMDVE
+130 SRTWMDVE

-160 GELKQEMKTGSFG
+160 DELKQEMKTGSFG

-180 VSRAE
+180 VSRTE
-185 RNEKSTETKL
+185 RNEKSSETKL
-195 REFADLLQKELA
+195 REFADLLQK
-207 DKATKQIID
+207 
-216 SMYDPDTGTLA
+216 
-227 EQEKVKEVAVEA
+227 
-239 ALEMQDEIQEKFR
+239 
-252 QHLAEN
+252 HLAEN
-258 RNTLDRYARNPEMT
+258 RNAQERYTRNPEM
-272 AILSSW
+272 AEIMSSW
-278 TKEELKN
+278 TKEELKS

-648 KIYPNDQCP
+648 KIYPNDPCP

>member
-109 EKCVTDEEPYPRI
+109 EKCVTDEKPYPYI

-130 SGSWMDVE
+130 SRTWMDAE

-160 GELKQEMKTGSFG
+160 DELKQEMKTGSFG

-185 RNEKSTETKL
+185 RNEKSSETKL
-195 REFADLLQKELA
+195 REFADLLQK
-207 DKATKQIID
+207 
-216 SMYDPDTGTLA
+216 
-227 EQEKVKEVAVEA
+227 
-239 ALEMQDEIQEKFR
+239 
-252 QHLAEN
+252 HLAEN
-258 RNTLDRYARNPEMT
+258 RNAQERYTRNPEM
-272 AILSSW
+272 AEIMSSW
-278 TKEELKN
+278 TKEELKS

-648 KIYPNDQCP
+648 KIYPNDPCP